1 MFVAVS
7 FYFLSIYHFV
17 QKERYCNLLEGDFFV
32 FETEQVISKRTCRV
46 FVGWKMKAL
55 VFCQGS
61 NSLACA
67 SDEGRIDVFR

>member
-1 MFVAVS
+1 M
-7 FYFLSIYHFV
+7 
-17 QKERYCNLLEGDFFV
+17 